1 MLDFVVQKFTRI
13 CAKTDAELKP
23 GETFYSILVRE
34 GGETVRRDV
43 SAKAWEGPPEDCV
56 GWWKSEVPDPK
67 SNKLNWAPNDVM
79 LHYFADT
86 EDKPDQADLRY
97 VLALL
102 MIRRRIFRLEETRT
116 NEAGEEVLAL
126 FCSKNETEYEVPV
139 LDVSASRAA
148 ELQATVSELLVD
160 VGK

>member
-1 MLDFVVQKFTRI
+1 MLDFVVQKFTRV
-13 CAKTDAELKP
+13 CAKTEAELKP
-23 GETFYSILVRE
+23 GEKFYSYLTRD

-43 SAKAWEGPPEDCV
+43 SAKAWEGPPEDCL

-67 SNKLNWAPNDVM
+67 STKLNWAPNDVM
-79 LHYFADT
+79 LHYFAET

-116 NEAGEEVLAL
+116 NESGEEVLAL

-139 LDVSASRAA
+139 LEVSADRAA